1 MSVSVL
7 NAVSFKGI
15 DPEGNMV
22 LQAKKY
28 KMWIIYFLIS
38 LKKQRVHDDIISHV
52 VMRLIYNVFG
62 PEVGA
67 QL

>member
-1 MSVSVL
+1 MSVSAL

-28 KMWIIYFLIS
+28 KMWNIYFLSS
-38 LKKQRVHDDIISHV
+38 LKKTKS
-52 VMRLIYNVFG
+52 L
-62 PEVGA
+62 
-67 QL
+67 